1 MSYGRRTADRRR
13 RVLYT
18 TQQADATA
26 GTAVSRR
33 EAQRLREA
41 RRPTARYGERVHRRL
56 QGRWFSLVPVRRRT
70 LLTVASGLIFLAVML
85 CCLHYLAVAWP
96 AVANQPDIARPLRLD
111 RADSFGNWVTSV
123 MLAATAGASL
133 LIYQLRRYRID
144 DYQGH
149 YRLWRLML
157 IAAVLANI
165 NHLTSLVDWL
175 GAILDATVGRRVAL
189 SGEQWVDILLTLGG
203 AVLAVR
209 LMVEIRH
216 CRAALAAMLITCVFL
231 AVAVA
236 ARWDV
241 FATNTLWRWLAVTTA
256 PLLACTTLLIA
267 LGIYLRVLYR
277 DVRQIEDMHSL
288 KQRLLM
294 LRPQWFQHPRH
305 LWGRP
310 KAELSRDRNVS
321 TDPAP
326 EKTPKTEPAVADAS
340 AAESEPTLGAVEA
353 KAKRRWWGRGKSKR
367 DGGEDDSEL
376 DREKSD
382 AETSAEPAKKKRR
395 RFSLRRSASNAET
408 AGMKNDPADETRS
421 PDSGFASD
429 DASDGNAAEEVAAG
443 RKRRFGFG
451 WRRDKSA
458 KTPGGPTADHDA
470 EPAEHV
476 AEAPDRDAGN
486 RSAKSAPAATAPA
499 RAATQDQDASDTSW
513 DEADPDDI
521 DWSSMSKAERRRV
534 RKQLKRQ
541 DRAA

>member
-18 TQQADATA
+18 SQQADATA

-41 RRPTARYGERVHRRL
+41 RRPTARYGARVHRRL

-70 LLTVASGLIFLAVML
+70 LLTVASGLFFLAVML

-96 AVANQPDIARPLRLD
+96 TMANQPNIARPLRLD
-111 RADSFGNWVTSV
+111 RADSFGSWVTSM
-123 MLAATAGASL
+123 MLAAIAGASL

-157 IAAVLANI
+157 IAAVLANV
-165 NHLTSLVDWL
+165 NHLTSMTDWL

-189 SGEQWVDILLTLGG
+189 SGEEWVDILLTLGG
-203 AVLAVR
+203 TVLALR
-209 LMVEIRH
+209 LMMEVRR
-216 CRAALAAMLITCVFL
+216 CRASLAAMLITCVFL
-231 AVAVA
+231 AVPIA
-236 ARWDV
+236 ARWNV
-241 FATNTLWRWLAVTTA
+241 LATNTLWRWFAVTTA
-256 PLLACTTLLIA
+256 PLLACTMLLIA

-277 DVRQIEDMHSL
+277 DVRQIEDAHSL
-288 KQRLLM
+288 KQRLWM
-294 LRPQWFQHPRH
+294 LRPQWFQHPRQ
-305 LWGRP
+305 LLGRL
-310 KAELSRDRNVS
+310 KAES
-321 TDPAP
+321 TRHENASTGPSPKETPRSQPAAA
-326 EKTPKTEPAVADAS
+326 EGS
-340 AAESEPTLGAVEA
+340 AAESEPPLDAVEA
-353 KAKRRWWGRGKSKR
+353 KVKRRWWGTRKSKR
-367 DGGEDDSEL
+367 DGGEDASEL

-382 AETSAEPAKKKRR
+382 AETSAEPAKKQRR
-395 RFSLRRSASNAET
+395 RFSLRRSASTAET
-408 AGMKNDPADETRS
+408 ADMENDPADETRS
-421 PDSGFASD
+421 PDSGFASAP
-429 DASDGNAAEEVAAG
+429 ASDGSASQDVAAG

-458 KTPGGPTADHDA
+458 KTPDGATADRDTEPPEHDT
-470 EPAEHV
+470 
-476 AEAPDRDAGN
+476 EAPDRDDGN
-486 RSAKSAPAATAPA
+486 RSAKSAPDATASA
-499 RAATQDQDASDTSW
+499 RVAAEYQDASDTSW